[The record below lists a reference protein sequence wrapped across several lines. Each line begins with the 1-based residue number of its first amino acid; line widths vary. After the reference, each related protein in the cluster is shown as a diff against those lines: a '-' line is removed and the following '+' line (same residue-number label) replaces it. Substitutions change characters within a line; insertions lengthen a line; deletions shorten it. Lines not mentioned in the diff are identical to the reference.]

1 MGQSFNE
8 LSTEQVSWRV
18 AIAKYSPTF
27 ESASSKDA
35 RRKESFFFFKLL
47 SCSFVDLAHG
57 VSCQGIFALKP
68 SKCFNTVF
76 SSMLQTFLKFRM
88 VSV

>member
-1 MGQSFNE
+1 MNYLQSKCLGE
-8 LSTEQVSWRV
+8 WPLLS
-18 AIAKYSPTF
+18 IAQRSNQLPPKMQ
-27 ESASSKDA
+27 EGKNL
-35 RRKESFFFFKLL
+35 FFFFKLL